1 MNASVRAIST
11 AASSQGSAP
20 VNEVSPS
27 ELVALLTAFVPA
39 RQPVLVTGPAGIG
52 KSDIVEQV
60 ARATGHELLISHP
73 VVEDPTDSK
82 GLPFPKPDGSSAHHL
97 PFGDLE
103 YAVNSTS
110 PLLWFLDDLGQASP
124 AVQAAKM
131 QLLLARRVGHHKL
144 PDHVTFVAATNRRND
159 NAGVSGILDP
169 VISRFATVVQ
179 LMPNINDWTDWAV
192 RNNKPVELISFLRFR
207 PDLLLA
213 PKKSRDIVASPS
225 PRSWGFVAKTMGLV
239 PKHLELKT
247 WAGTVGDGAATEF
260 MSFLG
265 IYRELPQPDAILL
278 SPDSAAIPEKP
289 AALYAVS
296 TALAA
301 LATEGNFDRV
311 LTYVDRLIDA
321 GHREFGAL
329 LARDAVRR
337 KPELQGTHAFIRA
350 QGGPLG
356 QIIRGE

>member
-1 MNASVRAIST
+1 MKVNP
-11 AASSQGSAP
+11 SQ
-20 VNEVSPS
+20 
-27 ELVALLTAFVPA
+27 LVDLLTCFVLK
-39 RQPVLVTGPAGIG
+39 QLPVLITGRPGIG

-82 GLPFPKPDGSSAHHL
+82 GLPFPSTDGRTAYHL

-103 YAVNSTS
+103 RAVNSTS
-110 PLLWFLDDLGQASP
+110 PLIWFLDDLGQASP

-131 QLLLARRVGHHKL
+131 QLLLARRIGDHKL

-159 NAGVSGILDP
+159 NAGVTGILDP
-169 VISRFATVVQ
+169 VISRFATVVE
-179 LMPNINDWTDWAV
+179 LEPTIDDWTAWAV
-192 RNNKPVELISFLRFR
+192 RNNVPPELIAFLRFR
-207 PDLLLA
+207 PDLLSV
-213 PKKSRDIVASPS
+213 PKASRDIEASCS
-225 PRSWGFVAKTMGLV
+225 PRSWGFVAKTMGVV
-239 PKHLELKT
+239 PKALELT
-247 WAGTVGDGAATEF
+247 SYAGSVGEGAAGEL

-265 IYRELPQPDAILL
+265 IFRELPSPDAILL
-278 SPDSAAIPEKP
+278 SPDTAIIPEKP

-301 LATEGNFDRV
+301 YSNEDNFDRV
-311 LTYVDRLIDA
+311 LTYNDRLIQA
-321 GHREFGAL
+321 EHREFAAL

-337 KPELQGTHAFIRA
+337 TPELQNTHAFIRA